1 MNIDAMFASPW
12 GALAIFCLRFVD
24 VSCDTMRVIFAIRG
38 KRGIAAM
45 LGFILACIDALH
57 RQDADVRRKADRTGL
72 AGWFGGWF

>member
-1 MNIDAMFASPW
+1 MSPRRHRGRIYFALVAVLLILSLFVLH
-12 GALAIFCLRFVD
+12 GAAAGAAAL
-24 VSCDTMRVIFAIRG
+24 
-38 KRGIAAM
+38 AAM